1 MANPT
6 GFQQFGR
13 VEAGHRAVHERIKD
27 WHEIDRPLVARVL
40 SEQAARCMDCGIP
53 FCHAVGCP
61 VKNRIPEFNDL
72 VYRGR
77 WREAAENL
85 HSTNNFPEITGR
97 ICPAPCEAACT
108 LAIHNEP
115 VTIRHIEYQIAE
127 RAFQEGWVRPVTPG
141 TKTGRQVAVVGSGP
155 AGLAAAQQL
164 TRAGHQVVLFEKDDR
179 MGGLL
184 RYGIPDFKLEK
195 HVIDRRLEQ
204 MAAEGVKFEPG
215 VDRRQGPRAAAT
227 SAVRSTP
234 SA

>member
-1 MANPT
+1 
-6 GFQQFGR
+6 
-13 VEAGHRAVHERIKD
+13 
-27 WHEIDRPLVARVL
+27 
-40 SEQAARCMDCGIP
+40 MDCGIP

-72 VYRGR
+72 VYHGR

-127 RAFQEGWVRPVTPG
+127 RAFQEGWVRPLRPRS
-141 TKTGRQVAVVGSGP
+141 KSGRRVAVVGSGP

-164 TRAGHQVVLFEKDDR
+164 IRAGHQVVLFEKDDR

-195 HVIDRRLEQ
+195 YVIDRRLEQ

-215 VDRRQGPRAAAT
+215 VAVGKDISRRRAAQT
-227 SAVRSTP
+227 RSTP
-234 SA
+234 SAWPWARASRGRWPSPAPI